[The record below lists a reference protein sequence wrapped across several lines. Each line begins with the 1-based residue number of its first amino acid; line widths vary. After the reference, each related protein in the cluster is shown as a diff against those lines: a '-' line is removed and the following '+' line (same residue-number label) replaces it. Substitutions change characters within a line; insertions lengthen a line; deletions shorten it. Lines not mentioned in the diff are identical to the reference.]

1 MSAALNLP
9 VTGSKCL
16 CPVFFFSSLSKSEVN
31 SAKLLRVLGSF
42 WLLVMW
48 AILACVGGGEAE
60 TFIEGVEICGSKIKS
75 NLHG

>member
-16 CPVFFFSSLSKSEVN
+16 CPVFFFSSLSKSAVD

-48 AILACVGGGEAE
+48 AILEACVGGGEVE
-60 TFIEGVEICGSKIKS
+60 TFIEVMKMCCSKMK
-75 NLHG
+75 